1 MWNIPME
8 NFPSAD
14 TKLQNLL
21 EKHVLGTK
29 AALHAVLGGLEGMEG
44 QVRTHVP

>member
-8 NFPSAD
+8 SFLAAD

-21 EKHVLGTK
+21 EKRVLGNK
-29 AALHAVLGGLEGMEG
+29 AALDAGLGGGEGMEG